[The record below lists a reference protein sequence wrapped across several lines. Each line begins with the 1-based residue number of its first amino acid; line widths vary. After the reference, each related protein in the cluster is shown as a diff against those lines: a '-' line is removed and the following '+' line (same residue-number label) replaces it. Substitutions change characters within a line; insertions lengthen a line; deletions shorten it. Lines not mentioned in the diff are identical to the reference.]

1 MPFSPSGHWA
11 QSYFFR
17 LAIKVALQMKTH
29 RANNVSGDVTPCF
42 SQPDWRPAALRASC
56 VFFNLISWLLLKPKL
71 LSVLVIA
78 RMNRLRRVSMPW
90 WMPPLIT
97 IKVSAAGGKWLLLYR
112 QLRRHGRRFSGRQQQ
127 AGHEGI
133 LYNICAFRWG
143 SLQISRENLAAE
155 WTVSLK

>member
-1 MPFSPSGHWA
+1 MCPSGHGA

-17 LAIKVALQMKTH
+17 LAIKVALQMKMH

-42 SQPDWRPAALRASC
+42 SQPDWRPAALHASC
-56 VFFNLISWLLLKPKL
+56 VFFNLISRLLLKPKL

-78 RMNRLRRVSMPW
+78 RMNRLRTGLHALMDATVNYASTFGGGQEM
-90 WMPPLIT
+90 
-97 IKVSAAGGKWLLLYR
+97 AALYR
-112 QLRRHGRRFSGRQQQ
+112 PPGRRGRHFSSRQQQ

-133 LYNICAFRWG
+133 LYNICGFRWE
-143 SLQISRENLAAE
+143 SLQISRKNLAAE